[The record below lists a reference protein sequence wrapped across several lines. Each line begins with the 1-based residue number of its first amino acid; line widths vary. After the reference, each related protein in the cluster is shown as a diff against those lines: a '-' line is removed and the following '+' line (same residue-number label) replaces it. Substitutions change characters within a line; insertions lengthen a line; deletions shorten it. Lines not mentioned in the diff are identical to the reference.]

1 MFGMVGQNKV
11 VLRRL
16 KRFAFND
23 LPSKSVLRLVLLE
36 EPDEMDVAAFLAKM
50 GTWLLIAKQEF
61 G

>member
-36 EPDEMDVAAFLAKM
+36 EPDEMDVAAFLPKM